1 MSDEPEN
8 PAPPEP
14 AAPTA
19 PEKPAEPPKPED
31 PNAGLKKAIAE
42 ERRRAK
48 VAEDEKTALAAKL
61 KEFED
66 KELSAQQKAE
76 RDLAELKAQAE
87 AARQEAAAAQL
98 DALRHRIAAEKQ
110 VPAALLTGADEES
123 LTASADAALKW
134 RGAATPEPP
143 KAPKPDPSVGPR
155 GGDGVKSLQSGA
167 DLYDARH
174 PRPKSTV

>member
-14 AAPTA
+14 ASPTA

-48 VAEDEKTALAAKL
+48 VAEEEKAALAAKV
-61 KEFED
+61 KACED
-66 KELSAQQKAE
+66 EKLSEQE
-76 RDLAELKAQAE
+76 RAAKDLAELKAQAE
-87 AARQEAAAAQL
+87 AARRDAAAAQL
-98 DALRHRIAAEKQ
+98 DAMRHRIAAEKQ
-110 VPAALLTGADEES
+110 VPAALLTGLTEDE
-123 LTASADAALKW
+123 LTASAEAALKW
-134 RGAATPEPP
+134 RGASVPEQP

-155 GGDGVKSLQSGA
+155 GEQPISGA
-167 DLYDARH
+167 DLYRQKH
-174 PRPKSTV
+174 PVRTPAPIP